1 MLMSSIAGSAR
12 RLALMLFVLAG
23 LSACGGGDTASA
35 DVSVDAGSSTGGRPP
50 LLGTGLLGSV
60 GGAINVQFAYVA
72 GSVQSYTVPT
82 TGWYFLDA
90 RGAQGGAASNGSHQG
105 GLGARMQGYVQLT
118 AGDVL
123 RVVVGGAGQKGT
135 SDGNNV
141 AGGGGGGGSFIVK
154 AGASGGEPLLIA
166 GGGGGAGANY
176 DGSSGQD
183 GGFGNGGTNGGG
195 GGIGSA
201 YYGGAGGGGFLG
213 NGGTHLASNGTTVLS
228 LGGRSYTAGSAGGS
242 SSSNGGKGGWGGG
255 AQGGPAKSGLVSNH
269 DGGGGGGGGYSG
281 GAGGPNEGDG
291 GGGGGSFVADT
302 VNTTVSLA
310 QPGANAGDGV
320 VSIRA
325 VPEAPLVQELSNQT
339 ALIGQSVTLGP
350 VYVDNTGQTTY
361 QWMKD
366 GVLLPGETGPTLT
379 RDAFKFIDSGA
390 YQVVLHKP
398 GQGTTITRP
407 AFLSAT
413 SGAVLGAW
421 DENGFGQLGLGD
433 TADRCTPTVV
443 PGSSNVVAA
452 AAGPFFSL
460 FVKSDGT
467 LWAMGSNNYG
477 QLGLGDRTDRLNPT
491 QVPNVSDVVAVAAGF
506 YHALF
511 LKSDGTVWAMGDN
524 DFGQLGLGHTGE
536 PIATPTRVPGVRDVV
551 AIAAGGHTRSYG
563 AIGHSFFVKRD
574 GSLWAVGR
582 DEKNSL
588 SLNPGGVGLGGI
600 GVITSPTRVPFVG
613 DVVLISTG
621 ADYSFVM
628 QRDGTLWGAG
638 RNRNGQL
645 GLGHFDT
652 RYWFTQVPGVSN
664 AIAATVNTFFTDDYK
679 AVTHFVTSDGTASGM
694 GYANLGVLGLG
705 IAIPCDTC
713 DPDPRNTPNRIPN
726 FENVAAVSGAET
738 TTLFLKRDG
747 TLWVTGKNGCQ
758 HRTSVPVQVDSPLTR
773 TVASLARGAG
783 VGGIL
788 FVTQAP
794 Q

>member
-1 MLMSSIAGSAR
+1 
-12 RLALMLFVLAG
+12 
-23 LSACGGGDTASA
+23 
-35 DVSVDAGSSTGGRPP
+35 
-50 LLGTGLLGSV
+50 
-60 GGAINVQFAYVA
+60 
-72 GSVQSYTVPT
+72 
-82 TGWYFLDA
+82 
-90 RGAQGGAASNGSHQG
+90 
-105 GLGARMQGYVQLT
+105 
-118 AGDVL
+118 
-123 RVVVGGAGQKGT
+123 
-135 SDGNNV
+135 
-141 AGGGGGGGSFIVK
+141 
-154 AGASGGEPLLIA
+154 
-166 GGGGGAGANY
+166 
-176 DGSSGQD
+176 
-183 GGFGNGGTNGGG
+183 
-195 GGIGSA
+195 
-201 YYGGAGGGGFLG
+201 
-213 NGGTHLASNGTTVLS
+213 
-228 LGGRSYTAGSAGGS
+228 
-242 SSSNGGKGGWGGG
+242 
-255 AQGGPAKSGLVSNH
+255 
-269 DGGGGGGGGYSG
+269 
-281 GAGGPNEGDG
+281 
-291 GGGGGSFVADT
+291 VADT
-302 VNTTVSLA
+302 VNTTFSLA

-325 VPEAPLVQELSNQT
+325 VPESPLVQELSNQT

-390 YQVVLHKP
+390 YQVVLHKA

-421 DENGFGQLGLGD
+421 DENYFGQLGLGD
-433 TADRCTPTVV
+433 TTDRCTPTVV

-452 AAGPFFSL
+452 AAGPYFSL

-477 QLGLGDRTDRLNPT
+477 QLGLGDFNPRQNPT
-491 QVPNVSDVVAVAAGF
+491 QVPNVRDVVAVATGF

-524 DFGQLGLGHTGE
+524 DYGELGQGYAGE
-536 PIATPTRVPGVRDVV
+536 PIATPIRVPGVRDVV
-551 AIAAGGHTRSYG
+551 AIAAGGNSRSAI

-582 DEKNSL
+582 DEKEGRL
-588 SLNPGGVGLGGI
+588 SNNVGGVGLGGI

-621 ADYSFVM
+621 ANYSFVM

-638 RNRNGQL
+638 YNKVGQL

-705 IAIPCDTC
+705 IDPCITGC
-713 DPDPRNTPNRIPN
+713 QAPEPRNTPNRIPN
-726 FENVAAVSGAET
+726 FENVAAVSGADFAT
-738 TTLFLKRDG
+738 HFLKRDG

-783 VGGIL
+783 EGGFLI
-788 FVTQAP
+788 VTQAP